1 LAEDNHVNQIVAV
14 RILEKMGH
22 SVVVA
27 NHSLEALSLLA
38 QQTFDLVLMDIQMPE
53 MDGLTATK
61 KIREGEAGNTLGLSE
76 VQHQSASEM
85 LNFVKQQGLE
95 GVVAK
100 RADSINQPGHKD
112 PQTCAAYSAWTLKAG
127 GSERQLPEM
136 LLKDARQSSWVA
148 RRQEWSWRACK
159 RD

>member
-61 KIREGEAGNTLGLSE
+61 KIRDG
-76 VQHQSASEM
+76 
-85 LNFVKQQGLE
+85 
-95 GVVAK
+95 
-100 RADSINQPGHKD
+100 
-112 PQTCAAYSAWTLKAG
+112 
-127 GSERQLPEM
+127 
-136 LLKDARQSSWVA
+136 RQSSWVA